1 MIDTTVTWI
10 IGALV
15 ALLGIAGL
23 FLASRAVDGAIYWT
37 GLLFFAFSVLFC
49 FYLVDRNTGGD

>member
-1 MIDTTVTWI
+1 MNGTVTWI

-15 ALLGIAGL
+15 ALLGLAGL

-37 GLLFFAFSVLFC
+37 GLVFFAFSVFFC
-49 FYLVDRNTGGD
+49 FYLVDRNIGED